1 MPLFCLIG
9 RDGPRGLE
17 RRKQQRGPHL
27 ENMEPLE
34 QAGRLRY
41 AGPLLGDDG
50 EPCGSVIVFEAADL
64 AAAREFAAADPYV
77 TGGVFAE
84 WEVLGTRQVFPQ
96 AS

>member
-1 MPLFCLIG
+1 
-9 RDGPRGLE
+9 
-17 RRKQQRGPHL
+17 
-27 ENMEPLE
+27 MEPLE
-34 QAGRLRY
+34 QAGRQRY

-64 AAAREFAAADPYV
+64 AAGREFAAADPYV